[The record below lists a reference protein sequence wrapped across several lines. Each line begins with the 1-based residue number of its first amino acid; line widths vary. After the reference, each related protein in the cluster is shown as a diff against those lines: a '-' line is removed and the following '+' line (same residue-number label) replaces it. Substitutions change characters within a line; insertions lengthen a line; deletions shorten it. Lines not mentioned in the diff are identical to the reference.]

1 MGAERQASMH
11 AEPSPQQSAARRH
24 QVRDRVALG
33 VALLLLAAGVV
44 AFWQSR
50 TNEGPAP
57 TQAAPA
63 QSQAPAAPK
72 DDLRKGG
79 KLEPGARAVAIR
91 FLETAVGRTELDAA
105 WNLATPELR
114 GGVTR
119 AQWMRGELPVDPVPR
134 EGPGDERLPGRR
146 VVSEQGAAPGSPRP
160 GARDRLHPD
169 EIRHDDRAD
178 DEGCPVEGQ
187 LHHALRPAREV
198 REPRVRPVVGWR
210 ENAGAR
216 HRRCVIVV
224 RP

>member
-1 MGAERQASMH
+1 MH

-72 DDLRKGG
+72 DDLKKGG

-119 AQWMRGELPVDPVPR
+119 AQWMRGELPVIPFPVKDLETSGFQVVESSPNKVLLQVLLVP
-134 EGPGDERLPGRR
+134 EPGTDYTPTRYDMTIERTTK
-146 VVSEQGAAPGSPRP
+146 AAPWKVSYTMPYAPPGKYASP
-160 GARDRLHPD
+160 
-169 EIRHDDRAD
+169 E
-178 DEGCPVEGQ
+178 
-187 LHHALRPAREV
+187 
-198 REPRVRPVVGWR
+198 
-210 ENAGAR
+210 
-216 HRRCVIVV
+216 
-224 RP
+224 